1 MERIKATI
9 WLSVIAMMGLSLGC
23 GLGGQIDEANKLVD
37 EANAII
43 KVYNE
48 DSVKS
53 GKMVVDLL
61 GENLKKAD
69 DLEEYKKTNKSKFD
83 ELVSLSEKLEK
94 SGADA
99 TGKFDQA
106 SKLKLDDKFKEYL
119 TLKVQE
125 MNKRGE
131 IDKQTT
137 TFVKAFLD
145 AKDFEKVDSLIG
157 DYNKKSADTQ
167 KAADDLMNKANQ
179 ITKDNPSVFKTN

>member
-1 MERIKATI
+1 MKGIKAAVWFMI
-9 WLSVIAMMGLSLGC
+9 CVGLGLSFAC
-23 GLGGQIDEANKLVD
+23 GGQIDEANKLVD
-37 EANAII
+37 DANAII
-43 KVYNE
+43 KTYND
-48 DSVKS
+48 DSIKS
-53 GKMVVDLL
+53 GKLVTELL
-61 GENLKKAD
+61 GENLKKAN
-69 DLEEYKKTNKSKFD
+69 DLDEYRKTNKARFD

-99 TGKFDQA
+99 TSKFDQA

-125 MNKRGE
+125 MSKRGE

-137 TFVKAFLD
+137 TFVKGFLD
-145 AKDFEKVDSLIG
+145 AKDFEKVDELIG

-179 ITKDNPSVFKTN
+179 ITKDNPGVFKGN